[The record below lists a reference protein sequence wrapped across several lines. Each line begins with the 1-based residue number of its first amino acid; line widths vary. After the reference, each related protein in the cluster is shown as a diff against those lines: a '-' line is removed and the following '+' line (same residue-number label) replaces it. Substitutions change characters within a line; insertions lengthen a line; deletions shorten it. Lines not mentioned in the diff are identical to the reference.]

1 MKTRNLQHWIQW
13 WASRRSDLL
22 GMVLEEVNHHL
33 TNCLRLSICSCW
45 EQVPKKH
52 NPSENWEKMTHM
64 KVCCACGFFHAFL
77 GQVFALNSD
86 LNPSILFG
94 WRKGT
99 KDLIVGFHFNV
110 AVRSYLKAVIPPQN

>member
-1 MKTRNLQHWIQW
+1 
-13 WASRRSDLL
+13 
-22 GMVLEEVNHHL
+22 
-33 TNCLRLSICSCW
+33 
-45 EQVPKKH
+45 
-52 NPSENWEKMTHM
+52 MTHM
-64 KVCCACGFFHAFL
+64 KVCWACGFFHAFL

-86 LNPSILFG
+86 LKPSILFG